1 LQQLAHSVCL
11 YAHTPLDQALAVPIS
26 VAQDF
31 FQSKTFEQWKTAKE
45 TEMKLLAASVNGHNH
60 VVQAIAG
67 LARLLARR

>member
-1 LQQLAHSVCL
+1 
-11 YAHTPLDQALAVPIS
+11 

-31 FQSKTFEQWKTAKE
+31 FQSQAFEQWKTAKE
-45 TEMKLLAASVNGHNH
+45 TEMKLHAACVTGQNH

>member
-1 LQQLAHSVCL
+1 MQQRAHNLCL
-11 YAHTPLDQALAVPIS
+11 YAHTSLNQAMALPLS

-31 FQSKTFEQWKTAKE
+31 FQSKAFEHWKTAKE
-45 TEMKLLAASVNGHNH
+45 AEMKLRAATVSGHNH

>member
-1 LQQLAHSVCL
+1 LQQLAHNLCL
-11 YAHTPLDQALAVPIS
+11 YAHTPLNQALALPVS

-31 FQSKTFEQWKTAKE
+31 FQSQAFEQWKTTKE
-45 TEMKLLAASVNGHNH
+45 TEMKLHAACVTGQNH